1 MAFLS
6 TYWQLFTLI
15 AALLLFK
22 RAVVLRAGSRW
33 LALAGE
39 LALVWAMAL
48 SYFVV
53 RGMKLDNGDL
63 AQDHADH
70 VIGFERRLH
79 IFHEPWL
86 QHQVLRHDWI
96 MRLANC
102 VYVWWHWPLIVA
114 VLVWLYIKRPDDYPV
129 YRNAFLI
136 SGALGLIIFAA
147 FPVAPPRF
155 MHEFGVADTVNKRA
169 IFNNILLPP
178 SLTNVYAA
186 MPSLHAGWNLLIGI
200 ALFKHATR
208 PSVRAFGLLMP
219 LAMYAAIVLT
229 GNHYIVDGLAG
240 DTIAELSLLV
250 ALAFRTHATTA
261 ERAPAPALA
270 VEQPRGRDRHPAMS

>member
-1 MAFLS
+1 MSFIVD
-6 TYWQLFTLI
+6 YWRLFTLI
-15 AALLLFK
+15 TALLLFK
-22 RAVVLRAGSRW
+22 RAVSQRVVSRW

-63 AQDHADH
+63 AQDHAH
-70 VIGFERRLH
+70 RVIGVERQLRL
-79 IFHEPWL
+79 FHEPWL
-86 QHQVLRHDWI
+86 QREVMQRDWL
-96 MRLANC
+96 MHLANF

-136 SGALGLIIFAA
+136 SGAVGLLIFAA
-147 FPVAPPRF
+147 YPVAPPRF
-155 MHEFGVADTVNKRA
+155 MHEYGFADTVNKRA

-200 ALFKHATR
+200 ALFKHGTR
-208 PSVRAFGLLMP
+208 PAVRAFGVLMP
-219 LAMYAAIVLT
+219 LAMYGAIVLT

-240 DTIAELSLLV
+240 DTIAELSLLA
-250 ALAFRTHATTA
+250 ALAFHAHVATQPA
-261 ERAPAPALA
+261 RERAPERPH
-270 VEQPRGRDRHPAMS
+270 GRDRHPAMS

>member
-1 MAFLS
+1 MSFIIN
-6 TYWQLFTLI
+6 YWQLFALI
-15 AALLLFK
+15 AVLLYFK
-22 RAVVLRAGSRW
+22 HAVSQRVVARW

-63 AQDHADH
+63 AQDHADR
-70 VIGFERRLH
+70 VIGFERQLR

-86 QHQVLRHDWI
+86 QREVMHRDW
-96 MRLANC
+96 MMHLANF

-136 SGALGLIIFAA
+136 SGAVGLLIFAA
-147 FPVAPPRF
+147 YPVAPPRF
-155 MHEFGVADTVNKRA
+155 MHEYGFADTVNKRA

-200 ALFKHATR
+200 ALFKHGTR
-208 PSVRAFGLLMP
+208 PAVRAFGVLMP

-240 DTIAELSLLV
+240 DTIAELSLLA
-250 ALAFRTHATTA
+250 ALAFHARSA
-261 ERAPAPALA
+261 AVAAREPALEPA
-270 VEQPRGRDRHPAMS
+270 RAGDRHPAMS